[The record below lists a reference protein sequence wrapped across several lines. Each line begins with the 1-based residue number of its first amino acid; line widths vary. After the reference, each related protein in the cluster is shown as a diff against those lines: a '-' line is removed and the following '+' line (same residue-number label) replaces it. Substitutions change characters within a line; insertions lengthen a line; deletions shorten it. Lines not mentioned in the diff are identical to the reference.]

1 MLDKSVTIYMGNWLS
16 LVMYLMVS
24 FVQFFSPQDV
34 LDEIWDFIESVSEDF
49 PAYICFGQII

>member
-24 FVQFFSPQDV
+24 FVLFFSPQDI
-34 LDEIWDFIESVSEDF
+34 LDELV
-49 PAYICFGQII
+49 G